1 MPVDDLVK
9 CVILRET
16 FVHDV
21 EELSSYVGFDA
32 AVPWGVVPGDVFWRF
47 LLRFLVGVWVICG
60 RSV

>member
-47 LLRFLVGVWVICG
+47 LLRFLVFG
-60 RSV
+60 

>member
-32 AVPWGVVPGDVFWRF
+32 AVQWGLYQVMFFGDFS
-47 LLRFLVGVWVICG
+47 CG
-60 RSV
+60 F